1 MPSAEYM
8 KKHGADPKKSPAFN
22 MEQPKKGGRHRQTST
37 YGRKMTGTEKRL
49 TMPHLQEMLWHMI
62 CGMLEKFIKNK
73 DFTKKSVRN

>member
-37 YGRKMTGTEKRL
+37 YGRKMTGTEKAAYYASSPRDAL
-49 TMPHLQEMLWHMI
+49 AQ
-62 CGMLEKFIKNK
+62 FIKNK